1 MSLTDA
7 MNIAVSGLLAED
19 ARLQKSASNLARS
32 SEAAGKKEFVVIT
45 DRSYRDVI
53 LPGTPT
59 SQSGTIS
66 PTGYQIG
73 TGVQVVGNY
82 LSFEQGERIQTG
94 RALDLFIDGAGFFE
108 VTLPD
113 GTLAYSRIGNLQTDN
128 TGKLVMPGTGYPI
141 TPNITFSSNMQD
153 ITITNIGEVY
163 ADVAGTSTL
172 VGQIQTATFLN
183 PSGLRRLGNGLY
195 ASSQS
200 SGTAN
205 IAPPGSGIHGG
216 LVQGAYEGSNIQA
229 VDEIIEMVAIE
240 KSYNALTKVI
250 KTTDE
255 CLQSVTN
262 PRG

>member
-1 MSLTDA
+1 MSLSDA
-7 MNIAVSGLLAED
+7 MNVAVSGLLAEE

-32 SEAAGKKEFVVIT
+32 SEAAGKKEFIVIT
-45 DRSYRDVI
+45 DRSYRDIV
-53 LPGTPT
+53 LAGTPT
-59 SQSGTIS
+59 SQSGTVS

-73 TGVQVVGNY
+73 TGVQIVGNY

-94 RALDLFIDGAGFFE
+94 RSLDVYIDGNGFFE

-113 GTLAYSRIGNLQTDN
+113 GTLGYTRVGNLQTDN
-128 TGKLVMPGTGYPI
+128 AGRLVMPGTGYPLN
-141 TPNITFSSNMQD
+141 PNITFSTNMQD
-153 ITITNIGEVY
+153 ITINNVGEVY
-163 ADVAGTSTL
+163 ADVSGTPTL

-183 PSGLRRLGNGLY
+183 PSGLRRLGNGLF
-195 ASSQS
+195 ATTTS

-205 IAPPGSGIHGG
+205 LSTPGSSINGP

-229 VDEIIEMVAIE
+229 VDEIVEMVAIE

-255 CLQSVTN
+255 CWKSVTQ
-262 PRG
+262 GV